1 MMREVLCVGFC
12 FTNVPKF
19 PCHCCC
25 KFWTFFLIFFNLFF
39 SLSSSLVVVFCFS
52 RQILSFFGPKQLG
65 FFFVFFLEPI
75 SLILVFLGKTRHI
88 TKLGKRNK
96 KKPPHF
102 LRIHI

>member
-1 MMREVLCVGFC
+1 
-12 FTNVPKF
+12 
-19 PCHCCC
+19 
-25 KFWTFFLIFFNLFF
+25 
-39 SLSSSLVVVFCFS
+39 
-52 RQILSFFGPKQLG
+52 LG